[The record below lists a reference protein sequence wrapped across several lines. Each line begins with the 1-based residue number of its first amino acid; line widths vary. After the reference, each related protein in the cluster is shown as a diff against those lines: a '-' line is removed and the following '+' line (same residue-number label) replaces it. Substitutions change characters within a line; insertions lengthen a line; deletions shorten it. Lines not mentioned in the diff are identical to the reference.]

1 MTTKKEQRIEAGH
14 QLLCLA
20 FRYYNTYIS
29 VPQLLLNCAEHIYN
43 NKQIYLK
50 TFSRRTCLP
59 LRRLSGEA
67 TVDKRLI
74 VSFLRRILHLLGYG
88 FIIKRRSIVVHSK
101 PASAYF
107 YAILKL
113 CKKIQMLCPSKN
125 IVHPSDYKSQ
135 RKPTSRRRI

>member
-43 NKQIYLK
+43 NKQIYLR

-59 LRRLSGEA
+59 LRRLSGDV

-74 VSFLRRILHLLGYG
+74 ISFLRRISHLLGYG
-88 FIIKRRSIVVHSK
+88 FIIKRKSIVANSR
-101 PASAYF
+101 PASAYS

-113 CKKIQMLCPSKN
+113 GKKIRMCPAKN
-125 IVHPSDYKSQ
+125 IVHPGY
-135 RKPTSRRRI
+135 